1 MSIGAQSGLRAQY
14 QQLGQVIDRQAW
26 RWAKSGT
33 RQWRLAEATRHL
45 PLSTSTRYR
54 YLLVDRPNYA
64 YGVHR
69 AVTAAANLLFP
80 AVTVVEFGVAGGN
93 GLVALEQ
100 HARLIGR
107 AHGVAVKVIGFD
119 TGKGM
124 RPPVDYRDQP
134 HFWAEGNY
142 RMNEAALRARLRSA
156 DVIIGDVGSTL
167 PRYLDEHR
175 TALAEAP
182 VGFVSFDLDYYSS
195 TMHAFDLFRAPDIS
209 HLLPRVG
216 CYFDDTIFSIPAV
229 GELRA
234 IADFNDEK
242 PSERAIGPICGLR
255 AGLPFDPPWA
265 DQFFEA
271 HSFGHALYA
280 RTSGIAPE
288 QLPLDRR
295 R

>member
-1 MSIGAQSGLRAQY
+1 M
-14 QQLGQVIDRQAW
+14 
-26 RWAKSGT
+26 
-33 RQWRLAEATRHL
+33 
-45 PLSTSTRYR
+45 
-54 YLLVDRPNYA
+54 LVDRPNYA
-64 YGVHR
+64 YGVRR
-69 AVTAAANLLFP
+69 AVTAAASLGYE
-80 AVTVVEFGVAGGN
+80 AVTVIEFGVAGGN

-100 HARLIGR
+100 HARIIGG
-107 AHGVAVKVIGFD
+107 AHGVRVDVLGFD
-119 TGKGM
+119 TGMGM
-124 RPPVDYRDQP
+124 PRPVDYRDQP
-134 HFWAEGNY
+134 HYWSEGYY
-142 RMNEAALRARLRSA
+142 RMDQAALRARLRA
-156 DVIIGDVGSTL
+156 AEIVLGDVATAV

-175 TALAEAP
+175 TVLAEAP

-195 TMHAFDLFRAPDIS
+195 TMHAFDVFRAPDIS

-271 HSFGHALYA
+271 HSFGHALYG
-280 RTSGIAPE
+280 RTSGIASE
-288 QLPLDRR
+288 QLPLDRQR
-295 R
+295 